1 MITVAHE
8 IDCSD
13 RVEIG
18 DYGSLA
24 GFRCTIF
31 THSLNL
37 VRDRFVTAPSRS
49 AQPPPSCRAAPC

>member
-18 DYGSLA
+18 DYSGLA
-24 GFRCTIF
+24 GFRCT
-31 THSLNL
+31 
-37 VRDRFVTAPSRS
+37 V
-49 AQPPPSCRAAPC
+49 

>member
-18 DYGSLA
+18 D
-24 GFRCTIF
+24 F
-31 THSLNL
+31 
-37 VRDRFVTAPSRS
+37 S
-49 AQPPPSCRAAPC
+49 AIWPDFAAPC